1 MSQNDLEIRVE
12 LIEQTVTSLAGLPQ
26 QVQDLTTQFLQF
38 REEARAGISA
48 VGVEVDELRGAMR
61 DGHSELRG
69 EMQSIR
75 DELRGEM
82 RGMHDELGGRI
93 DSCRDELRADMSSM
107 HHDLAAA
114 ILAGQAQTR
123 SLHED
128 LVERITLLGEGL
140 KSSAAAPPPDGQQP
154 G

>member
-12 LIEQTVTSLAGLPQ
+12 FLERTVASLAGLPQ
-26 QVQDLTTQFLQF
+26 QVQTLSTQILQF
-38 REEARAGISA
+38 REEVSADISG
-48 VGVEVDELRGAMR
+48 VRVEVG
-61 DGHSELRG
+61 ELRG
-69 EMQSIR
+69 ELHDVR

-82 RGMHDELGGRI
+82 AGMHVELVGRI
-93 DSCRDELRADMSSM
+93 DSCRDELRTDMSSM
-107 HHDLAAA
+107 HLDLATA

-128 LVERITLLGEGL
+128 LVARITLLGEGL
-140 KSSAAAPPPDGQQP
+140 KFSPAAPPPDGQQL